1 MTEVGHPGTMNN
13 RYKIIELIDRHTISE
28 GVTETPIEGLQLFRT
43 NHPVERLP
51 GVYDP
56 SICAIVQGRKRA
68 YLDGTTHIYDRDR
81 YLCCTLPIP
90 GEAEVIEASPEKPLL
105 GLLLRLET
113 RDMFETVLKM
123 AALDRGSSSRAE
135 VVPGLTVA
143 KWDENFATGLQRLLE
158 LLDDP
163 VALDILGSGR
173 LTELMFAVLQG
184 EAGDAFFHAF
194 GGGMQQ
200 MSRALTFLNAN
211 LHEAI
216 SIDELAK
223 EAGMSRA
230 VFHRKFKE
238 LTTYSPIQFIKLHRL
253 NEASRLIMS
262 GSTVRDAA
270 YHVGYSSQSQFSRD
284 FRRYFGKSPRQWGLG
299 VLKQSEP

>member
-1 MTEVGHPGTMNN
+1 MAEVGHPGTMNN
-13 RYKIIELIDRHTISE
+13 TCKIIELIDRHAISE
-28 GVTETPIEGLQLFRT
+28 GATDTPIEGLQLFRT

-56 SICAIVQGRKRA
+56 SICVIVQGQKRA
-68 YLDGTTHIYDRDR
+68 YLDGTTHIYDREQ

-90 GEAEVIEASPEKPLL
+90 AEAEVIEASPEKPLL
-105 GLLLRLET
+105 GLLLSLET
-113 RDMFETVLKM
+113 RAMFETVLEM
-123 AALDRGSSSRAE
+123 AALDRGSASRTE
-135 VVPGLTVA
+135 VVLGLTVA

-163 VALDILGSGR
+163 IALDILGSGR
-173 LTELMFAVLQG
+173 LKELMFAVLRG
-184 EAGDAFFHAF
+184 EAGDVFFHAF

-200 MSRALTFLNAN
+200 ISRALTFLNAN

-238 LTTYSPIQFIKLHRL
+238 VTTYSPIQFIKLHRL
-253 NEASRLIMS
+253 NEASRLIVS
-262 GSTVRDAA
+262 GFTVGDAA
-270 YHVGYSSQSQFSRD
+270 NRVGYSSQSQFSRD
-284 FRRYFGKSPRQWGLG
+284 FRRYFGKSPYQWGLEQ
-299 VLKQSEP
+299 QSEQ

>member
-1 MTEVGHPGTMNN
+1 MNST
-13 RYKIIELIDRHTISE
+13 YKIIELLDRHAISE
-28 GVTETPIEGLQLFRT
+28 GATETPIEGLQLFRQS
-43 NHPVERLP
+43 HRVERLP

-56 SICAIVQGRKRA
+56 SICVIVQGQKRA
-68 YLDGTTHIYDRDR
+68 YLDGTTHIYDRNQ
-81 YLCCTLPIP
+81 YLCSTLPIP
-90 GEAEVIEASPEKPLL
+90 AEAELVEASPEKPLL
-105 GLLLRLET
+105 GLLLRLKT
-113 RDMFETVLKM
+113 RSMFETVLEM
-123 AALDRGSSSRAE
+123 AALDRGSASRAE

-143 KWDENFATGLQRLLE
+143 KWDEDFATGLRRLLE

-173 LTELMFAVLQG
+173 LKELMFAVLRG
-184 EAGDAFFHAF
+184 EAGGAFFHAF

-200 MSRALTFLNAN
+200 ISRALTFLKAN

-238 LTTYSPIQFIKLHRL
+238 VTTYSPIQFIKLHRL
-253 NEASRLIMS
+253 NEASRLIVS
-262 GSTVRDAA
+262 GSKVGDSA
-270 YHVGYSSQSQFSRD
+270 YRVGYSSQSQFSRD
-284 FRRYFGKSPRQWGLG
+284 FRRYFGKSPRQLRLG
-299 VLKQSEP
+299 DLKQSEL

>member
-1 MTEVGHPGTMNN
+1 MNST
-13 RYKIIELIDRHTISE
+13 YKIIELIDRHAISE
-28 GVTETPIEGLQLFRT
+28 GATETPIEGLQLFRT
-43 NHPVERLP
+43 NHLVERLP

-56 SICAIVQGRKRA
+56 SICVIVQGRKQA
-68 YLDGTTHIYDRDR
+68 YLDGTTHIYDKKQ
-81 YLCCTLPIP
+81 YLCSTLPIP
-90 GEAEVIEASPEKPLL
+90 AEAEVVEASPEKPLL
-105 GLLLRLET
+105 GLLLRLQT
-113 RDMFETVLKM
+113 RSMFETVLEM
-123 AALDRGSSSRAE
+123 AALDRGSASRAE

-143 KWDENFATGLQRLLE
+143 KWDEDFATGLRRLLE

-173 LTELMFAVLQG
+173 LKELMFAVLRG
-184 EAGDAFFHAF
+184 EAGGAFFHAF

-200 MSRALTFLNAN
+200 ISRALTFLKAN

-238 LTTYSPIQFIKLHRL
+238 VTTYSPIQFIKLHRL
-253 NEASRLIMS
+253 NEASRLIVN
-262 GSTVRDAA
+262 GSTVGDAA
-270 YHVGYSSQSQFSRD
+270 YRVGYSSQSQFSRD
-284 FRRYFGKSPRQWGLG
+284 FRRYFGKSPRQWGLTQ
-299 VLKQSEP
+299 QSEQ

>member
-13 RYKIIELIDRHTISE
+13 TCKIIELIDRHTISE
-28 GVTETPIEGLQLFRT
+28 GVTETPIEELKLFRT

-51 GVYDP
+51 GMYNP
-56 SICAIVQGRKRA
+56 SICVIVQGRKQA
-68 YLDGTTHIYDRDR
+68 YLGGTTHIYDRDQ

-90 GEAEVIEASPEKPLL
+90 AEAEVIEASPEKPLL

-113 RDMFETVLKM
+113 RVMFETVLKM
-123 AALDRGSSSRAE
+123 AALDRGSASRAE

-143 KWDENFATGLQRLLE
+143 KWDEDFATGLQRLLE

-163 VALDILGSGR
+163 IALDILGSGR
-173 LTELMFAVLQG
+173 LKELMFAVLRGQ
-184 EAGDAFFHAF
+184 AGGAFFHAY

-200 MSRALTFLNAN
+200 ISRALTFLKAN
-211 LHEAI
+211 LHKAI

-238 LTTYSPIQFIKLHRL
+238 VTTYSPIQFIKLHRL
-253 NEASRLIMS
+253 NEASRLIVN
-262 GSTVRDAA
+262 GSTVGDAA

-284 FRRYFGKSPRQWGLG
+284 FRRYFGKSPSQWGLG
-299 VLKQSEP
+299 DFKQSEP